1 MFSSFTLFK
10 ETGGD
15 PDTNRTTS
23 REGHTS
29 GESEQPGCGL
39 MRTYTYNETPYLPLP
54 SLPWSCLPRSPEILD
69 IKNPFLLSRPTL
81 LRRDPRWQ
89 SGSAARPLARVDDP
103 VFAHAIGNLVRC
115 FAGRAQ
121 ITQSPSLPGLPSLE
135 WSCAVCANQ
144 ILERGFTNSWL
155 IELPCKVHARR
166 PNHRSFACSKPSC
179 ACAPSCIAR
188 RILDPSATAVNGRA
202 RSCLRAARR

>member
-1 MFSSFTLFK
+1 
-10 ETGGD
+10 
-15 PDTNRTTS
+15 
-23 REGHTS
+23 
-29 GESEQPGCGL
+29 
-39 MRTYTYNETPYLPLP
+39 MRTDADLQRNPLPSLP

-103 VFAHAIGNLVRC
+103 VFAHAIGNLFRC

-135 WSCAVCANQ
+135 WSCAVRANQ

-155 IELPCKVHARR
+155 IELPCKLHARR
-166 PNHRSFACSKPSC
+166 PSHRFFASSKPSC
-179 ACAPSCIAR
+179 ACAPSCTAR
-188 RILDPSATAVNGRA
+188 RIFDPSATAVDSRA
-202 RSCLRAARR
+202 RSCLRAVTRRQQGPGRHSPCRRPCKPSIDRSSAAS